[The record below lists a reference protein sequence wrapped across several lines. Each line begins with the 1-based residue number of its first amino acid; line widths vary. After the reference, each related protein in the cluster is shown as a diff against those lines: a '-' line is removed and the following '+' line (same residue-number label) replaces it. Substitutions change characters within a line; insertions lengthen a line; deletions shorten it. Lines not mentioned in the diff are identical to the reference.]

1 MTKIYI
7 AGMIAGAF
15 CCFSGFFAG
24 WFMFI
29 IGGMLIFGS
38 VFCICKNKNAEK
50 SAVRYVRSIQSD
62 TFHRPS
68 CKAAKLI
75 SRENLQTYNATIT
88 AAQLRGASL
97 KPCPKCKPR

>member
-7 AGMIAGAF
+7 AGIIAGAF

-29 IGGMLIFGS
+29 IGCLLIAGS
-38 VFCICKNKNAEK
+38 VFCLRKNKSDEK
-50 SAVRYVRSIQSD
+50 NTVRYVRSIQSD

-68 CKAAKLI
+68 CKAVKMI
-75 SRENLQTYNATIT
+75 SRENLQTYNANIT
-88 AAQLRGASL
+88 AAQLRNASL